1 MFKEPSAIKLLRLCW
16 TPFALLLALSALVA
30 LCSAL
35 GSQELQVAMTEM
47 LIRLSVVVGIYI
59 FAGNS
64 GILSFGHIGFMCI
77 GAYAAAWATCDPQW
91 KQLMLTGLPMFLRAN
106 RYPMLVAV
114 FGGGLLAGAVALAF
128 GTAIMRLSGI
138 AASIATFAFLIV
150 VNSIYAN
157 WDNVTAGTSSMVGIP
172 TLVGPWVSFA
182 FVVIAVI
189 LAYVFQMSGVG
200 LMLRATRDDA
210 VAAASSAI
218 EIQRVRLIAFA
229 ISGFVV
235 GAAGGVYA
243 HFLGILTTDVFYLD
257 LTFITIAMLVV
268 GGIGSLSGAVVGVV
282 FITMVTEAFRA
293 GEAGVDI
300 GGLSLSLPRGAQEIG
315 LGVLMALVLIF
326 RPAGIMGGRELPF
339 PFRARQRLTRSPES
353 RKQGQSNRHFQ

>member
-1 MFKEPSAIKLLRLCW
+1 VSKRPKALKLLRLGW
-16 TPFALLLALSALVA
+16 TPFALLAGLAALVA
-30 LCSAL
+30 LCQAF
-35 GSQELQVAMTEM
+35 GSDQLQVAMTEM

-91 KQLMLTGLPMFLRAN
+91 KQLMLTGLPLFLQQN
-106 RYPMLVAV
+106 RYPMVVAV
-114 FGGGLLAGAVALAF
+114 LGGGAFAGAVALAF
-128 GTAIMRLSGI
+128 GIVITRLSGI
-138 AASIATFAFLIV
+138 AASIATFAFLVV

-157 WDNVTAGTSSMVGIP
+157 WDSVTAGTSSMVGIP
-172 TLVGPWVSFA
+172 TIVGPWVALAFA
-182 FVVIAVI
+182 AVAVI
-189 LAYVFQMSGVG
+189 LAYLFQISGFG
-200 LMLRATRDDA
+200 LMLRASRDDE

-218 EIQRVRLIAFA
+218 DVRRVRLAAFTL
-229 ISGFVV
+229 SGFVV

-257 LTFITIAMLVV
+257 LTFITIAMLIV

-282 FITMVTEAFRA
+282 FITLATEVFRA
-293 GEAGVDI
+293 GEAGFSL
-300 GGLSLSLPRGAQEIG
+300 GGYVLSLPRGAQEIG

-326 RPAGIMGGRELPF
+326 RPDGVMGGRELPF
-339 PFRARQRLTRSPES
+339 PFRQRSPVPPVVVADVE
-353 RKQGQSNRHFQ
+353 RIGSN

>member
-1 MFKEPSAIKLLRLCW
+1 
-16 TPFALLLALSALVA
+16 
-30 LCSAL
+30 
-35 GSQELQVAMTEM
+35 
-47 LIRLSVVVGIYI
+47 
-59 FAGNS
+59 
-64 GILSFGHIGFMCI
+64 
-77 GAYAAAWATCDPQW
+77 
-91 KQLMLTGLPMFLRAN
+91 MLTGLPMFLRAG
-106 RYPMLVAV
+106 RYPMVVAV
-114 FGGGLLAGAVALAF
+114 LGGGLLAGAVALAF

-138 AASIATFAFLIV
+138 AASIATFAFLVV

-182 FVVIAVI
+182 FVAIAVI
-189 LAYVFQMSGVG
+189 LAYLFQISGFG
-200 LMLRATRDDA
+200 LMLRASRDDA

-218 EIQRVRLIAFA
+218 EIQRVRLTAFA

-257 LTFITIAMLVV
+257 LTFITIAMLIV

-282 FITMVTEAFRA
+282 FITLVTEAFRA
-293 GEAGVDI
+293 GEAGFVI

-326 RPAGIMGGRELPF
+326 RPEGVMGGREWPF
-339 PFRARQRLTRSPES
+339 PFRARAEDTRPV
-353 RKQGQSNRHFQ
+353 